1 MEETQGFPIEG
12 KAAFGRGRQITK
24 STQFPD
30 ILMTIFRHGRSKL
43 PTKHLSNGL
52 LCGRPKGHFLE
63 AFSGE
68 LPLCALFSQSSFTE
82 DAMRL
87 SGFSD
92 WVSIW
97 NGGNVLN
104 YLTLEFM
111 KKTLRCN
118 ANCTLTLA

>member
-1 MEETQGFPIEG
+1 MW
-12 KAAFGRGRQITK
+12 
-24 STQFPD
+24 S
-30 ILMTIFRHGRSKL
+30 
-43 PTKHLSNGL
+43 
-52 LCGRPKGHFLE
+52 PKGHFLE

-87 SGFSD
+87 SGFSE